1 MRNVRYPLFGLF
13 ISIAAI
19 AMVGIAM
26 MGSSESM
33 EGGVSS
39 SGVSAASIEFV
50 PLDNSPG
57 QTGGRHDCGGG
68 GDGDDS
74 HGTRG
79 CLPHTPVPT
88 PTHTATAVPTA
99 VPTAIPPTSC
109 SGGGGDAETRQ
120 TCRGSLTASDSSIGL
135 NETTRVRVSNVSPSN
150 LSLRLSYSRH
160 LTTSSACGG
169 GGGDADSVSRF
180 TAPHTVT
187 LRGCIEGTATVRLLT
202 RVGSVELDSL
212 QIEVGGSAPSPV
224 PPAVP
229 TAVLTAPP
237 HPDGFSV
244 TAASNGTQFVFSW
257 TAVTGANRYR
267 LQRYVS
273 ANRWSTFYTTS
284 STSFHS
290 RHNLTGC
297 QTQQYRIAS
306 YGDGTTYAT
315 GLGEYSAGV
324 SVSTT
329 ACSAPQFGANTYAA
343 TIAEDAYVGDSVTS
357 VLATDPDGHS
367 ISYSIADGNSSG
379 QFAIN
384 PRSGAVT
391 VAGILDYELARSHR
405 LTVQATDSSG
415 ETDTARVRVTVTN
428 VFESSVSLST
438 TDPLVGQIVFLTAWT
453 DAPSGQRVSYQWQ
466 EMGSSGRTPGWSSV
480 ATATTVR
487 RQVSFNTAAT
497 KTYRVVASYGS
508 GNTAA
513 SAPVR
518 LEWRTLSAL
527 VKPNS
532 SDPDTGDTVRLSA
545 QTDSPPTGGPTLTHQ
560 WQMKSTAGVWA
571 NISGATSA
579 TYRFRSS
586 TRGVREFRVKVSHGG
601 ISVVSPSAFIVWDEY
616 AIVDDMVTALTSAV
630 TASSSYRTAQTSFL
644 SCVNRDRAVADR
656 YGSFDQVMAD
666 YAKPV
671 TKARV
676 TSCGTDMFTTI
687 ERVYGIKLSS
697 LKNTNTTYAAILQ
710 TPQGREFEQNLGDA
724 TALKT
729 DALLLSRLFAVDSA
743 ETDSTDTNSQRTV
756 THGFE
761 GCLHV
766 GTVQLA
772 DMFTAL
778 NCIIFEKPHSLWVE
792 LKGNAAKRTAFM
804 DDISRIDFPWLHHQ
818 NFACSNTVGA
828 LFITIDLPDPEGGVS
843 CLKHDLAYGSLQ
855 QFVADGPGLQ
865 PANNMDAAWSP
876 RNKYLADHI
885 FLIDGICG
893 MKTGQER
900 RECVPDAINPNKL
913 VSAIMLVSWFTQR
926 DYRSIIEWV
935 NPRAQHLAVAQGN
948 SKLWPITNQDV
959 DHVKADQQFVDCAAP
974 GITGSPTVRHVAGT
988 TFQVLWQPSSGCTP
1002 ITSTYSFCFG
1012 VMLAGSG
1019 RQEPYCSDYSVLHGQ
1034 SYGYGTFT
1042 LPPSLSEWR
1051 ALGLVSARIIPQ
1063 DRAYPRWA
1071 VSYPRLLFPYARWLY
1086 RTRSGQVD

>member
-33 EGGVSS
+33 EGGVS
-39 SGVSAASIEFV
+39 AASIEFV
-50 PLDNSPG
+50 PLDNAPG

-224 PPAVP
+224 PSAVP

-244 TAASNGTQFVFSW
+244 TASSNGTQFVFSW

-357 VLATDPDGHS
+357 VLATDTDGHS
-367 ISYSIADGNSSG
+367 ISYSIAGGNSAG
-379 QFAIN
+379 QFAIA
-384 PRSGAVT
+384 PSSGAIT
-391 VAGILDYELARSHR
+391 VAGLLDYETASSYA

-415 ETDTARVRVTVTN
+415 ETDTARVRVTVTD
-428 VFESSVSLST
+428 VFESGISI
-438 TDPLVGQIVFLTAWT
+438 DIAEPLAGQMVTMTAST
-453 DAPSGQRVSYQWQ
+453 DAPTGQTVSYQW
-466 EMGSSGRTPGWSSV
+466 EEWVSNDWTNILGATAATHSVSSTTAALNAYHVIATYGAG
-480 ATATTVR
+480 ATATT
-487 RQVSFNTAAT
+487 AT
-497 KTYRVVASYGS
+497 
-508 GNTAA
+508 

-518 LEWRTLSAL
+518 IEWRTLGVSIG
-527 VKPNS
+527 VD
-532 SDPDTGDTVRLSA
+532 DPAPDAGDTVRMTA
-545 QTDSPPTGGPTLTHQ
+545 HTDAPTGVSLTYQ
-560 WQMKSTAGVWA
+560 WQEKATSWS
-571 NISGATSA
+571 NISGATSR
-579 TYRFRSS
+579 TRDTSS
-586 TRGVREFRVKVSHGG
+586 TARGVKEFRV
-601 ISVVSPSAFIVWDEY
+601 VVGYDTRSLNSPSRFIVWDEHE
-616 AIVDDMVTALTSAV
+616 IVDDLVTALTSRV
-630 TASSSYRTAQTSFL
+630 TASSGYTTAQTSFL
-644 SCVNRDRAVADR
+644 TCINRGRAAADR
-656 YGSFDQVMAD
+656 YGSFQQALVD
-666 YAKPV
+666 YA
-671 TKARV
+671 AQESRIN
-676 TSCGTDMFTTI
+676 SCGGSMFTAMQ
-687 ERVYGIKLSS
+687 SS
-697 LKNTNTTYAAILQ
+697 FSTSLAGLKTSNATYAAVLR
-710 TPQGREFEQNLGDA
+710 TPQGREFEQTVGSPSRIKQQA
-724 TALKT
+724 K
-729 DALLLSRLFAVDSA
+729 LLSRLFAADA
-743 ETDSTDTNSQRTV
+743 AAAAAGGTGDTDSPPGTRNPDTVSDYGDCIPASNQAPLSMADK
-756 THGFE
+756 FE
-761 GCLHV
+761 
-766 GTVQLA
+766 
-772 DMFTAL
+772 AL
-778 NCIIFEKPHSLWVE
+778 NCLVFEQGHAFWLGLQNS
-792 LKGNAAKRTAFM
+792 TALLEAFKTSIKNSGWTWLDYQNLVCDP
-804 DDISRIDFPWLHHQ
+804 DDPRIDFL
-818 NFACSNTVGA
+818 V
-828 LFITIDLPDPEGGVS
+828 PDPNGTAP
-843 CLKHDLAYGSLQ
+843 CLKHDVAYGTLQ
-855 QFVADGPGLQ
+855 RIVPD
-865 PANNMDAAWSP
+865 PAGTEGRTMDAAWSP
-876 RNKYLADHI
+876 RNKYLADLL
-885 FLIDGICG
+885 FLIDGECG
-893 MKTGQER
+893 ILTGQER
-900 RECVPDAINPNKL
+900 RQCIPTVAAPNAL
-913 VSAIMLVSWFTQR
+913 LDIISVVGWVLNTDNLTGPMVQHFVVSQV
-926 DYRSIIEWV
+926 
-935 NPRAQHLAVAQGN
+935 N
-948 SKLWPITNQDV
+948 SKNWPITAPDIG
-959 DHVKADQQFVDCAAP
+959 HVRANWRYLECAAP
-974 GITGSPTVRHVAGT
+974 GLTGIPTVSYSSASGEA
-988 TFQVLWQPSSGCTP
+988 FSLAWQPAKGCAN
-1002 ITSTYSFCFG
+1002 ITSSYEFCFS
-1012 VMLAGSG
+1012 VMYERGGWGNRTS
-1019 RQEPYCSDYSVLHGQ
+1019 
-1034 SYGYGTFT
+1034 TFRLCEEYLVYPSQT
-1042 LPPSLSEWR
+1042 RIQHSSITPPD
-1051 ALGLVSARIIPQ
+1051 ALGGWIAVKLESAKIT
-1063 DRAYPRWA
+1063 PRNP
-1071 VSYPRLLFPYARWLY
+1071 VYTVGTESYPIIDYTDAQWVNRRGS
-1086 RTRSGQVD
+1086 TGD